1 MRLMRW
7 HQEILYTGGVEME
20 KEYREYRTGQ
30 GVPKTGAYICQSG
43 KKASIKKGENFPEC
57 PISGQ
62 DTYWKHEN
70 DE

>member
-1 MRLMRW
+1 
-7 HQEILYTGGVEME
+7 ME
-20 KEYREYRTGQ
+20 NKYREYRTGQ
-30 GVPKTGAYICQSG
+30 GVPKAGAYICQSG
-43 KKASIKKGENFPEC
+43 KKASMNKGENFPEC